1 MSEQTCAATQLRE
14 LKFMRTVLQIWRQW
28 RGLCAHAGGSQII
41 ELAVSLPLMMVM
53 MVGIMDFGQAFSI
66 KHKLETATREAA
78 RFASNQSSTDLT
90 NPVPPSITAVRDVIH
105 NYLLA
110 DEIDDCGLEAVTPAP
125 PVRLSW
131 TYTANTGCP
140 ANLTLTIDRGNV
152 YQTTGGTPVNVEASH
167 ITISYPFQWRFN
179 RIIKLVAPGSTYAG
193 ITQLNAEATMQ
204 NLD

>member
-1 MSEQTCAATQLRE
+1 M
-14 LKFMRTVLQIWRQW
+14 KFMRTILWLWRRW
-28 RGLCAHAGGSQII
+28 RGLWAHAGGSQII

-66 KHKLETATREAA
+66 KHKLETATREGA
-78 RFASNQSSTDLT
+78 RFASNQSSADLT
-90 NPVPPSITAVRDVIH
+90 NPVPASITAVRDLIH

-110 DEIDDCGLEAVTPAP
+110 DEINDCGLEAVAPAP
-125 PVRLSW
+125 RVGLSW

-140 ANLTLTIDRGNV
+140 ANLTLTIDRGNT
-152 YQTTGGTPVNVEASH
+152 YLAAGGPSLTVEASH

-179 RIIKLVAPGSTYAG
+179 RIIKLIAPGSTYAG